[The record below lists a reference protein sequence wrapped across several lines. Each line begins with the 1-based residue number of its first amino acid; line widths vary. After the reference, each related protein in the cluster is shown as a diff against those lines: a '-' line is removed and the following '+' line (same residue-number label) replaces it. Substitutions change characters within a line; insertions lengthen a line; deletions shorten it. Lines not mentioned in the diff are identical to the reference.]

1 MMYFIYVIRNTDRGI
16 RYIGSTADIDKRL
29 ADHNAGRSR
38 FTKGSRPWILVYSE
52 KFGTKHEAL
61 KRERYLKSG
70 KGREILDRI
79 LGK

>member
-1 MMYFIYVIRNTDRGI
+1 MMYFFYVIRNSDRGI

-61 KRERYLKSG
+61 KRGRYLKSG